1 MQRVTL
7 AIIMGL
13 GQDPSQGCLGLRDI
27 AQDLADEFPLD
38 LVFASYKSSDDEI
51 DAMLAPFDS
60 PTQPTILTGHSL
72 GGGQAHETA
81 MRRIEGGLRV
91 DALGLW
97 EPVPEDDA
105 FNGKYRFST
114 VPGVPNQ
121 ICMRV
126 AGNFPIAWGRRFADD
141 SLNVDLP
148 RRSIGI
154 VAVDH
159 AAMCEW
165 PEVREWYAETVKAL
179 CEFQA
184 PQRIGPKPARVRLVS
199 DTSTPKPRSRK
210 AAPKAKTRKRKI
222 G

>member
-13 GQDPSQGCLGLRDI
+13 GEDPSKACLGLRDI
-27 AQDLADEFPLD
+27 AQDLANEYPLD
-38 LVFASYKSSDDEI
+38 LVFASYKASDDQI
-51 DAMLAPFDS
+51 DAMLSPFDS
-60 PTQPTILTGHSL
+60 PIRPTILTGHSL
-72 GGGQAHETA
+72 GGGQAHAAA
-81 MRRIEGGLRV
+81 MRRVQRGLRV

-105 FNGKYRFST
+105 FNGNYRFAA
-114 VPGVPNQ
+114 VPGVANQ

-148 RRSIGI
+148 RRSFGMI
-154 VAVDH
+154 AVDH
-159 AAMCEW
+159 AAMCQW
-165 PEVREWYAETVKAL
+165 PEVREWYSGTVKAL

-184 PQRIGPKPARVRLVS
+184 PPTALPSRGLTIGAKP
-199 DTSTPKPRSRK
+199 
-210 AAPKAKTRKRKI
+210 TRKRKSKPAKAPKTKPKRKKKS
-222 G
+222 

>member
-13 GQDPSQGCLGLRDI
+13 GEDPSQACLGLRDI
-27 AQDLADEFPLD
+27 AQGLANDYPLD
-38 LVFASYKSSDDEI
+38 LIFASYKSSDDQI

-60 PTQPTILTGHSL
+60 PIRPTILTGHSL
-72 GGGQAHETA
+72 GGGQAHATA
-81 MRRIEGGLRV
+81 MRRVQRGLRV

-105 FNGKYRFST
+105 FNGGYRFAT
-114 VPGVPNQ
+114 VPGVTNQ

-126 AGNFPIAWGRRFADD
+126 AGIFPVAWGRRFADD

-148 RRSIGI
+148 RRSIGVI
-154 VAVDH
+154 AVDH
-159 AAMCEW
+159 AAMCQW
-165 PEVREWYAETVKAL
+165 PEVREWYTETVKAL

-184 PQRIGPKPARVRLVS
+184 PPTVP
-199 DTSTPKPRSRK
+199 
-210 AAPKAKTRKRKI
+210 AAPVMTVATTSTRKRKPKVVKARKTNRKRKKNS
-222 G
+222 

>member
-13 GQDPSQGCLGLRDI
+13 GEDPSQACLGLRGI
-27 AQDLADEFPLD
+27 AQDLANEYPLD
-38 LVFASYKSSDDEI
+38 LIFASYKASDDQI

-60 PTQPTILTGHSL
+60 PIRTTILTGHSL
-72 GGGQAHETA
+72 GGGQAHATA
-81 MRRIEGGLRV
+81 MRRVQRGLRV

-105 FNGKYRFST
+105 FNGGYRFPT
-114 VPGVPNQ
+114 VPGVANQ

-126 AGNFPIAWGRRFADD
+126 AGNFPVAWGRRFAAEN
-141 SLNVDLP
+141 LNVDLP

-154 VAVDH
+154 IAVDH
-159 AAMCEW
+159 AAMCQW
-165 PEVREWYAETVKAL
+165 PEVREWYTETVKAL

-184 PQRIGPKPARVRLVS
+184 PPTAPTPRAMMVAA
-199 DTSTPKPRSRK
+199 TS
-210 AAPKAKTRKRKI
+210 TRKRKPKAVKAPKSKRKRKKKR
-222 G
+222 